1 MYRKSKNNSNFT
13 SKMKEVL
20 SITLISR
27 SKNPLLIKKP
37 FHKKKT
43 SQVHVPN
50 FSLIQEI
57 NVVNRL
63 ILP

>member
-27 SKNPLLIKKP
+27 SKMVRTIKKP
-37 FHKKKT
+37 FHKKEKKT
-43 SQVHVPN
+43 SQVHVHN
-50 FSLIQEI
+50 FHLSKK
-57 NVVNRL
+57 
-63 ILP
+63 